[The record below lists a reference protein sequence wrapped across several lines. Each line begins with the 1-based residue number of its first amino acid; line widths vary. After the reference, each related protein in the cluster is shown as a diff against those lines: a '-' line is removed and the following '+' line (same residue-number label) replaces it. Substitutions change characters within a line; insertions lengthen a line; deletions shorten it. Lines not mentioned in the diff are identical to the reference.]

1 MPLDDLVG
9 LAQEAL
15 VLSVSVSLPVV
26 AALAAMS
33 FVTSLLQAATQLSDS
48 TLSHLPRLLVGAV
61 VLAAAAPW
69 MGAQIVAFASRAFAI
84 AT

>member
-33 FVTSLLQAATQLSDS
+33 FFTSLLQAATQLSDS
-48 TLSHLPRLLVGAV
+48 TLSHLPRLVVGAV
-61 VLAAAAPW
+61 VIAATAPW

-84 AT
+84 GS

>member
-1 MPLDDLVG
+1 MLDDLVG

-26 AALAAMS
+26 GALAVAS

-48 TLSHLPRLLVGAV
+48 TLAHLPRLVVGAL
-61 VLAAAAPW
+61 VLGAAGPW
-69 MGAQIVAFASRAFAI
+69 MGAQIAGFASRVLALGS
-84 AT
+84 

>member
-48 TLSHLPRLLVGAV
+48 TLAHLPRLLVGAV

-69 MGAQIVAFASRAFAI
+69 MGTQIVTFASRAFA
-84 AT
+84 AGS